1 MEKVT
6 LTSDAS
12 GAAEAGSRLLV
23 AVIVDVIDFSTS
35 MEAAIDAGA
44 AAIFGAAPVMATPPV
59 KVNSFL
65 MGSLAGLEALRLG
78 TDVIVLAEPRVGDE
92 RARREAAAAS
102 INGIE
107 STGAKVTHII
117 PNLGAE
123 IPKLVNMN
131 GKVVLGATCTGGTAF
146 DAAVSA
152 GSPAVLTGTI
162 ARTMLKSGLASAQSA
177 ARRAL
182 REAHRLETEIAVVAA
197 SGNSIED
204 MLAAEYIYKVI
215 LGILRN

>member
-1 MEKVT
+1 MERVT
-6 LTSDAS
+6 LTRDAS
-12 GAAEAGSRLLV
+12 GAAEAGSRFLV

-44 AAIFGAAPVMATPPV
+44 AAVFGAAPVMANPPV
-59 KVNSFL
+59 RVNAFL
-65 MGSLAGLEALRLG
+65 MGSMAGFEALRLG
-78 TDVIVLAEPRVGDE
+78 TEVIVLAEPRIGNKS
-92 RARREAAAAS
+92 ARREAAAAS
-102 INGIE
+102 ISGIE
-107 STGAKVTHII
+107 STGAKVNYII

-123 IPKLVNMN
+123 TSKLVNMN

-162 ARTMLKSGLASAQSA
+162 ARTMLKNGTASAQAA
-177 ARRAL
+177 ARRAV
-182 REAHRLETEIAVVAA
+182 REANRLGTGVAVVAA
-197 SGNSIED
+197 SRNSLED

-215 LGILRN
+215 LGIVRS